1 MPREVRTPITVRWAD
16 IDAIGHVNNA
26 VFLTYL
32 EEGRDAFMRSVVGPT
47 YLDLVIVRVELDYRE
62 EIPQGTREVTVTCA
76 LESLGTS
83 SIRTREQI
91 LLPDGTVAADCLTVC
106 VVRDPQTRRSRPW
119 SEDERAAID
128 SPDA

>member
-47 YLDLVIVRVELDYRE
+47 YLDMVIVRVELDYLE
-62 EIPQGTREVTVTCA
+62 EIPQGTREVTVACA

-91 LLPDGTVAADCLTVC
+91 LLPDGRLVVECLTVC

-119 SEDERAAID
+119 SADERAVID
-128 SPDA
+128 SADA